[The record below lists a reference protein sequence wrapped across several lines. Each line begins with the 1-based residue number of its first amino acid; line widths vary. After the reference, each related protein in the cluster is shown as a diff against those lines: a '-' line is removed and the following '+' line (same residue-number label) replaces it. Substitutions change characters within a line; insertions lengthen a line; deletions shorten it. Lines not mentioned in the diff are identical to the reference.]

1 MPILLYCIAKA
12 DALVNKSLTGVAGD
26 PVLPVNVGGLAAF
39 TSSNADSSA
48 WMKSRL
54 RASALE
60 FHQLLTDVFRSAAI
74 IPFRFP
80 TTFETEKE
88 LTEHLTG
95 RSSEYTALL
104 DKFSDLVQME
114 VRVTSPFTKTQSES
128 GAQYLKARQSAV
140 LAIEKF
146 EADLRA
152 ALSPT
157 LKDWRQRASK
167 EGRRAFALVARG
179 GVAEFGKIMQ
189 STPVPDGLKVRVS
202 GPWPVSEFIE
212 RS

>member
-12 DALVNKSLTGVAGD
+12 DALANKSLTGVACD
-26 PVLPVNVGGLAAF
+26 PVIPVRVEGLSAF
-39 TSSNADSSA
+39 ISSNADSSA

-60 FHQLLTDVFRSAAI
+60 FHQVLTNVFRSGAI

-80 TTFETEKE
+80 TTFETETE
-88 LTEHLTG
+88 LTEHLTE

-114 VRVTSPFTKTQSES
+114 VRVTSPFKTQSES
-128 GAQYLKARQSAV
+128 GAQYLKARQTAR

-146 EADLRA
+146 EAELRA
-152 ALSPT
+152 ALSSI
-157 LKDWRQRASK
+157 LKDWRHRASK
-167 EGRRAFALVARG
+167 EGIRAFALVARG

-189 STPVPDGLKVRVS
+189 STPVPDGMKVRVS
-202 GPWPVSEFIE
+202 GPWPVSEFNQQ
-212 RS
+212 S